1 VPDLGAEAFGAK
13 AAALL
18 FWVAALLSLERLT
31 YAAVWR
37 APNAFQRWSERHAH
51 HQSPIDTLAVL
62 FVGFKVLQAAV
73 FLGWCLVHGNGDLS
87 PYSSDA
93 RVLLGGILLIAAGQ
107 LLNLSV
113 FRALGKTGVFYGNRL
128 GQPVPWQRR
137 FPFTWF
143 EHPQYL
149 GTVLT
154 IWGFFVLMRFPAH
167 DWLFVPVLETVY
179 YAVGAYFER
188 DSIPTDGRLAR
199 AKE

>member
-1 VPDLGAEAFGAK
+1 
-13 AAALL
+13 
-18 FWVAALLSLERLT
+18 VAALLSLERLT

-37 APNAFQRWSERHAH
+37 APNAFRRWSERRAR
-51 HQSPIDTLAVL
+51 QRSPIDTLALL

-73 FLGWCLVHGNGDLS
+73 FLGWCLVLGGNLTPHSNDV
-87 PYSSDA
+87 
-93 RVLLGGILLIAAGQ
+93 RVLLAGALLILAGQ

-113 FRALGKTGVFYGNRL
+113 FRVLGRVGVFYGNRL
-128 GQPVPWQRR
+128 GQPVPWRR
-137 FPFTWF
+137 TFPFTWF

-167 DWLFVPVLETVY
+167 DWLYVPVLETVY
-179 YAVGAYFER
+179 YAIGAYFER
-188 DSIPTDGRLAR
+188 DSIPTDGRYAR

>member
-1 VPDLGAEAFGAK
+1 LGAEAS
-13 AAALL
+13 AAAEAAAM

-37 APNAFQRWSERHAH
+37 APNAFRRWAARHAS
-51 HQSPIDTLAVL
+51 HQSPIDTLAAL

-73 FLGWCLVHGNGDLS
+73 FLGWCVVHSNGELI
-87 PYSSDA
+87 PYSPDV
-93 RVLLGGILLIAAGQ
+93 RVLLGGMLLIAVGQ
-107 LLNLSV
+107 TLNLSV

-128 GQPVPWQRR
+128 GQPVPWKRT

-167 DWLFVPVLETVY
+167 DWLFIPVLETVY
-179 YAVGAYFER
+179 YAIGAYVER
-188 DSIPTDGRLAR
+188 DSVPTDGRYAR

>member
-1 VPDLGAEAFGAK
+1 M
-13 AAALL
+13 
-18 FWVAALLSLERLT
+18 
-31 YAAVWR
+31 
-37 APNAFQRWSERHAH
+37 
-51 HQSPIDTLAVL
+51 
-62 FVGFKVLQAAV
+62 
-73 FLGWCLVHGNGDLS
+73 
-87 PYSSDA
+87 
-93 RVLLGGILLIAAGQ
+93 LLIAAGQ
-107 LLNLSV
+107 TLNVSV

-128 GQPVPWQRR
+128 GQPVPWKRT

-188 DSIPTDGRLAR
+188 DSIPTDGRFAR